1 MSIRVTQK
9 SYKVSTSGPRAFSSR
24 SYTSA
29 PGARSS
35 SSSFSRVGS
44 SFRGAGMGL
53 AGGYGALVGAGGI
66 TAVTVNQSLL
76 SPLKLEVDPKIQAVR
91 TQEKEQIKSL
101 NNKFA
106 SFIDKVRFLEQQNK
120 TLETKWSLLQQQQT
134 ARSNTDNMFESYI
147 NNLRRQLEALGQEK
161 LKLEAELD
169 NMQGLVEDFKNKYED
184 EINKRTEMENEFVL
198 IKKDVDEAYM
208 NKVELES
215 RLEGLTDEINFLRQ
229 LYEEEIRELQSQISD
244 TSVVLSMDNSRS
256 LDMDNIIAE
265 VRAQYEDIANR
276 SRRAEAESMYQV
288 KYEELQSQAGK
299 HGDDLRR
306 TKTESSEMNRN
317 ISRIQ
322 AEIEALKGQRATLEA
337 AIADAEQR
345 GELAIKDANTKLAE
359 LEVALQRAKQDMAR
373 QLREYQELVNVKLA
387 LDIEIAT
394 YRKLLEGE
402 ESRLESG
409 MQNLS
414 IHTKTTTGYA
424 GGLSSGF
431 GSLASPGLNYGLSF
445 QSGFGPGGGS
455 TSFTRSKAV
464 VVKKIETRDGKLVSE
479 SSDVLAK

>member
-1 MSIRVTQK
+1 MSSIRMTQK
-9 SYKVSTSGPRAFSSR
+9 SSYKVSSSGPRAFSSR
-24 SYTSA
+24 SYSSA
-29 PGARSS
+29 PGARIS

-44 SFRGAGMGL
+44 SIRGASMGL
-53 AGGYGALVGAGGI
+53 GAGVGGAGGI

-76 SPLKLEVDPKIQAVR
+76 SPLKLEVDPNIQAVR

-120 TLETKWSLLQQQQT
+120 MLETKWSLLQQQKT
-134 ARSNTDNMFESYI
+134 ARSNMDGMFESYI
-147 NNLRRQLEALGQEK
+147 NNLRRQLDTLGQEK
-161 LKLEAELD
+161 LKLEAELG

-256 LDMDNIIAE
+256 LDMDSIINE
-265 VRAQYEDIANR
+265 VRAQYEEIANR
-276 SRRAEAESMYQV
+276 SRAEAESMYQV
-288 KYEELQSQAGK
+288 KYEELQLQAGK

-306 TKTESSEMNRN
+306 TKTEISEMNRN

-322 AEIEALKGQRATLEA
+322 AEIEALKGQRASLEA

-345 GELAIKDANTKLAE
+345 GELALKDAQSKLAE
-359 LEVALQRAKQDMAR
+359 LEAALQRAKQDMAR
-373 QLREYQELVNVKLA
+373 QLREYQELMNVKLA

-409 MQNLS
+409 MQNMS

-424 GGLSSGF
+424 GGLSSGY

-445 QSGFGPGGGS
+445 QSGFGPGGSSS
-455 TSFTRSKAV
+455 TITRKAV

-479 SSDVLAK
+479 SSDVLPK